1 MKFCIIGAGYVGL
14 SLSTLISRKHPVIV
28 VEIDDNKVKMI
39 NEHTSPIADREIQ
52 DALSSGNLDLH
63 ATTDIAEA
71 IGSDYV
77 IIATPTNYDPAKDSF
92 DTSSVDSVMS
102 TISEISPESI
112 IVVKSTVPIGYTE
125 KKRSEGF
132 LNTIFS
138 PEFLR
143 EGRALY
149 DNLHPSRIIVGVP
162 GNDIALKEK
171 VAGFADILEECSDE
185 DSCPKAVM
193 GSTEA
198 ESVKLFSNT
207 YLAMRV
213 AFFNELDSFAEVHG
227 LNSREIIEGVCL
239 DPRIGDWYNNPSFG
253 YGGYCLPK
261 DTKQLLSNY
270 KDTPNELIRAIVK
283 SNATRKGFIVSEIVK
298 RAGTGVVGIYRL
310 AMKTGSDNFRE
321 SSILDIARQLRDA
334 GIRIQVYE
342 PTLKSDFI
350 EDMAAVKDLDF
361 FKNTSK
367 VIIANRMGPELDSVK
382 ERVITRDIYARD
394 RGSLA
399 LRVETVKLLDGDKRC

>member
-14 SLSTLISRKHPVIV
+14 SLSTLISRRYPVV
-28 VEIDDNKVKMI
+28 VVDIDGGKVKMI
-39 NEHTSPIADREIQ
+39 DERVSPIADREIQ
-52 DALSSGNLDLH
+52 DALSSGLLDLR
-63 ATTDIAEA
+63 ATTDISEA
-71 IGSDYV
+71 AGSDYV
-77 IIATPTNYDPAKDSF
+77 VIATPTNYDPAKDSF
-92 DTSSVDSVMS
+92 DTGSVDSVMS
-102 TISEISPESI
+102 RISEMSPEST
-112 IVVKSTVPIGYTE
+112 IVVKSTVPIGFTE

-132 LNTIFS
+132 LRTIFS

-162 GNDIALKEK
+162 GKDEALKEK
-171 VAGFADILEECSDE
+171 AVRFADVLEECSDE
-185 DSCPKAVM
+185 GRCPKAVM

-227 LNSREIIEGVCL
+227 LDSKEIIEGVCL

-270 KDTPNELIRAIVK
+270 RDTPNELIGAIVR
-283 SNATRKGFIVSEIVK
+283 SNATRKEFIASEIAR
-298 RAGTGVVGIYRL
+298 RAGSGAVGIYRL

-321 SSILDIARQLRDA
+321 SSILDIARRLRDM
-334 GIRIQVYE
+334 GIRVQVYE
-342 PTLKSDFI
+342 PTLRSDSF
-350 EDMAAVKDLDF
+350 EDMVVVKDPDI
-361 FKNTSK
+361 FKNTSE

-394 RGSLA
+394 
-399 LRVETVKLLDGDKRC
+399 

>member
-14 SLSTLISRKHPVIV
+14 SLSALISRRYPVV
-28 VEIDDNKVKMI
+28 VVDIDGGKVKMI
-39 NEHTSPIADREIQ
+39 NERVSPIADREIE
-52 DALSSGNLDLH
+52 DALSSGLLDLH
-63 ATTDIAEA
+63 ATTDVSES

-77 IIATPTNYDPAKDSF
+77 VIATPTNYDPAKDSF
-92 DTSSVDSVMS
+92 DTGSVDSVMS
-102 TISEISPESI
+102 RISEISPESA

-125 KKRSEGF
+125 RKRSEGF
-132 LNTIFS
+132 TRTIFS

-162 GNDIALKEK
+162 GKDEVLREK
-171 VAGFADILEECSDE
+171 AEMFADVLEECSDE
-185 DSCPKAVM
+185 DSCFKAVM

-227 LNSREIIEGVCL
+227 LDPKEIIGGVCL

-270 KDTPNELIRAIVK
+270 RDTPNELMGAIVR
-283 SNATRKGFIVSEIVK
+283 SNATRKEFIASEIAK
-298 RAGTGVVGIYRL
+298 RAGTGTVGIYRL

-321 SSILDIARQLRDA
+321 SSILDIAKLLSERGLDVQ
-334 GIRIQVYE
+334 IYE
-342 PTLKSDFI
+342 PSISERYISGIKINND
-350 EDMAAVKDLDF
+350 
-361 FKNTSK
+361 FKNFSSSSS
-367 VIIANRMGPELDSVK
+367 IIVSNRMVNGLDVYGNKVYSRDVF
-382 ERVITRDIYARD
+382 ERD
-394 RGSLA
+394 
-399 LRVETVKLLDGDKRC
+399 

>member
-14 SLSTLISRKHPVIV
+14 SLSTLISRKHPVVV
-28 VEIDDNKVKMI
+28 VEIDGNKVKMI
-39 NEHTSPIADREIQ
+39 NEHTSPIVDREIQ
-52 DALSSGNLDLH
+52 DALSSGSLDLH

-71 IGSDYV
+71 AGSDYV
-77 IIATPTNYDPAKDSF
+77 IIATPTNYDPAKDNF
-92 DTSSVDSVMS
+92 DTGSVDSVMS
-102 TISEISPESI
+102 TISEISPKSI

-132 LNTIFS
+132 LRTIFS

-143 EGRALY
+143 EGMALY

-162 GNDIALKEK
+162 GKDEALKEK
-171 VAGFADILEECSDE
+171 AVGFADVLEGCSDE
-185 DSCPKAVM
+185 DSCFKAVM

-227 LNSREIIEGVCL
+227 LNSKEIIKGVCL

-270 KDTPNELIRAIVK
+270 RGTPNELIGAIVR
-283 SNATRKGFIVSEIVK
+283 SNSTRKEFISSEIA
-298 RAGTGVVGIYRL
+298 RRIGLGTVGIYRL

-321 SSILDIARQLRDA
+321 SSIIDIARRLRDM
-334 GIRIQVYE
+334 GVRIQIYE
-342 PTLKSDFI
+342 PALKTDSFEGMVVTNDVSTFMNASDAI
-350 EDMAAVKDLDF
+350 VANRLDRNLDAVKD
-361 FKNTSK
+361 K
-367 VIIANRMGPELDSVK
+367 
-382 ERVITRDIYARD
+382 VITRDIFDRD
-394 RGSLA
+394 
-399 LRVETVKLLDGDKRC
+399 

>member
-28 VEIDDNKVKMI
+28 VEIDGNKVKMI

-92 DTSSVDSVMS
+92 DTSSVDSVMLK
-102 TISEISPESI
+102 ISEISPESI

-132 LNTIFS
+132 LRTIFS

-162 GNDIALKEK
+162 GKDDALREK
-171 VAGFADILEECSDE
+171 AVGFADILEECSDE

-213 AFFNELDSFAEVHG
+213 AFFNELDSFAEVNG
-227 LNSREIIEGVCL
+227 LDSKEIIEGVCM
-239 DPRIGDWYNNPSFG
+239 DPRIGNWYNNPSFG

-261 DTKQLLSNY
+261 DTKQLLSSY
-270 KDTPNELIRAIVK
+270 KDTPNELIGAIVR
-283 SNATRKGFIVSEIVK
+283 SNATRKEFIASEIAK
-298 RAGTGVVGIYRL
+298 CAKLGTVGIYKL

-321 SSILDIARQLRDA
+321 SSILDIAKLLSERGLDVQ
-334 GIRIQVYE
+334 IYE
-342 PTLKSDFI
+342 PSIHDDYFNGIKINNDFEKFSI
-350 EDMAAVKDLDF
+350 
-361 FKNTSK
+361 SSS
-367 VIIANRMGPELDSVK
+367 IIVSN
-382 ERVITRDIYARD
+382 RVINEINACENKIYSRDIFERD
-394 RGSLA
+394 
-399 LRVETVKLLDGDKRC
+399 

>member
-14 SLSTLISRKHPVIV
+14 SLSALISRKYPVV
-28 VEIDDNKVKMI
+28 VVDIDDDKVRMI
-39 NEHTSPIADREIQ
+39 NERLSPIADREIQ
-52 DALSSGNLDLH
+52 EALASPGFLDLC
-63 ATTDIAEA
+63 ATTDISESA
-71 IGSDYV
+71 GSDYV
-77 IIATPTNYDPAKDSF
+77 IIATPTNYDPVKDSF
-92 DTSSVDSVMS
+92 DTGSVDSVMS
-102 TISEISPESI
+102 AISETSPEST

-125 KKRSEGF
+125 RKRSEGF
-132 LNTIFS
+132 LKTIFS

-162 GNDIALKEK
+162 GNDEFLKEK
-171 VAGFADILEECSDE
+171 AAQFADVLEECSDE
-185 DSCPKAVM
+185 GSCSKAIM

-227 LNSREIIEGVCL
+227 LDCREIVEGVCL
-239 DPRIGDWYNNPSFG
+239 DPRIGNWYNNPSFG

-270 KDTPNELIRAIVK
+270 RDTPNDLIGAIVR
-283 SNATRKGFIVSEIVK
+283 SNATRKEFIVSEIVK
-298 RAGTGVVGIYRL
+298 RVGSGTVGIYKL

-321 SSILDIARQLRDA
+321 SSVLDIAKQLRER
-334 GIRIQVYE
+334 GVHIQIYE
-342 PTLKSDFI
+342 PTLHSDYFEGMDVI
-350 EDMAAVKDLDF
+350 NDVATFV
-361 FKNTSK
+361 NTSK
-367 VIIANRMGPELDSVK
+367 VIVANRIDSKLDLVREK
-382 ERVITRDIYARD
+382 VFTRDIYKRD
-394 RGSLA
+394 
-399 LRVETVKLLDGDKRC
+399 

>member
-14 SLSTLISRKHPVIV
+14 SLSALISRRYPVV
-28 VEIDDNKVKMI
+28 VVDIDGGKVKMI
-39 NEHTSPIADREIQ
+39 NERVSPIADREIE
-52 DALSSGNLDLH
+52 DALSSGLLDLH
-63 ATTDIAEA
+63 ATTDISES

-77 IIATPTNYDPAKDSF
+77 VIATPTNYDPAKDSF
-92 DTSSVDSVMS
+92 DTGSVDSVMS
-102 TISEISPESI
+102 RISEISPESV

-125 KKRSEGF
+125 RKRAEGF
-132 LNTIFS
+132 TRTIFS

-162 GNDIALKEK
+162 GKDEVLREK
-171 VAGFADILEECSDE
+171 AEVFADVLEECSDE
-185 DSCPKAVM
+185 DSCSKAVM

-227 LNSREIIEGVCL
+227 LDPKEIIGGVCL

-270 KDTPNELIRAIVK
+270 RDTPNELMGAIVR
-283 SNATRKGFIVSEIVK
+283 SNATRKEFIASEIAK
-298 RAGTGVVGIYRL
+298 RAGTGTVGIYRL
-310 AMKTGSDNFRE
+310 AMKMGSDNFRE
-321 SSILDIARQLRDA
+321 SSILDIAKLLSERGLDVQ
-334 GIRIQVYE
+334 IYE
-342 PTLKSDFI
+342 PSISERYISGIKINND
-350 EDMAAVKDLDF
+350 
-361 FKNTSK
+361 FKNFSSSSS
-367 VIIANRMGPELDSVK
+367 IIVSNRMVNGLDVYGNKVYSRDVF
-382 ERVITRDIYARD
+382 ERD
-394 RGSLA
+394 
-399 LRVETVKLLDGDKRC
+399 

>member
-14 SLSTLISRKHPVIV
+14 SLSTLISRRYPVV
-28 VEIDDNKVKMI
+28 VVDIDGGKVKMI
-39 NEHTSPIADREIQ
+39 DERVSPIADREIQ
-52 DALSSGNLDLH
+52 DALSSGLLDLH
-63 ATTDIAEA
+63 ATTDISEA
-71 IGSDYV
+71 AGSDYV
-77 IIATPTNYDPAKDSF
+77 VIATPTNYDPAKDSF
-92 DTSSVDSVMS
+92 DTGSVDSVMS
-102 TISEISPESI
+102 RISEMSPEST

-132 LNTIFS
+132 LRTIFS

-162 GNDIALKEK
+162 GKDEALKEK
-171 VAGFADILEECSDE
+171 AERFADVLEECSDE
-185 DSCPKAVM
+185 DRCSKAVM
-193 GSTEA
+193 GSSEA

-227 LNSREIIEGVCL
+227 LDSKEIIEGVCL

-270 KDTPNELIRAIVK
+270 KDTPNELIGAIVR
-283 SNATRKGFIVSEIVK
+283 SNATRKEFIASEIA
-298 RAGTGVVGIYRL
+298 RSAGSGTVGIYRL

-321 SSILDIARQLRDA
+321 SSIIDIAKQLNKKVK
-334 GIRIQVYE
+334 ILIYE
-342 PTLKSDFI
+342 PTLFESEFKGIEVINNFDEFEYESDIIVTNRFDNQLKKCI
-350 EDMAAVKDLDF
+350 Q
-361 FKNTSK
+361 K
-367 VIIANRMGPELDSVK
+367 VF
-382 ERVITRDIYARD
+382 TRDQFERD
-394 RGSLA
+394 
-399 LRVETVKLLDGDKRC
+399 

>member
-14 SLSTLISRKHPVIV
+14 SLSALISRRYPVV
-28 VEIDDNKVKMI
+28 VVDIDGGKVKMI
-39 NEHTSPIADREIQ
+39 NERVSPIADREIE
-52 DALSSGNLDLH
+52 DALSSGLLDLH
-63 ATTDIAEA
+63 ATTDISES

-77 IIATPTNYDPAKDSF
+77 VIATPTNYDPAKDSF
-92 DTSSVDSVMS
+92 DTGSVDSVMS
-102 TISEISPESI
+102 RISEISPEST

-132 LNTIFS
+132 PRTIFS

-162 GNDIALKEK
+162 GKDETLKEK
-171 VAGFADILEECSDE
+171 AMRFADILEECSDE
-185 DSCPKAVM
+185 ERCSKAVM

-227 LNSREIIEGVCL
+227 LDSREIIEGVCL

-270 KDTPNELIRAIVK
+270 KDTPNELMGAIVR
-283 SNATRKGFIVSEIVK
+283 SNATRKEFIASEIAK
-298 RAGTGVVGIYRL
+298 RAGSGIVGIYRL

-321 SSILDIARQLRDA
+321 SSILDIAKLLSEKGLDVQ
-334 GIRIQVYE
+334 IYE
-342 PTLKSDFI
+342 PSICDSFVNGIKINNDF
-350 EDMAAVKDLDF
+350 ENF
-361 FKNTSK
+361 SSSSS
-367 VIIANRMGPELDSVK
+367 IIVSNRMVNGLDVYGNKVYSRDVF
-382 ERVITRDIYARD
+382 ERD
-394 RGSLA
+394 
-399 LRVETVKLLDGDKRC
+399 

>member
-14 SLSTLISRKHPVIV
+14 SLSTLISRRYPVV
-28 VEIDDNKVKMI
+28 VVDIDGGKVKMI
-39 NEHTSPIADREIQ
+39 DERVSPIADREIQ
-52 DALSSGNLDLH
+52 DALSSGLLDLH
-63 ATTDIAEA
+63 ATTDISEA
-71 IGSDYV
+71 AGSDYV
-77 IIATPTNYDPAKDSF
+77 VIATPTNYDPAKDSF
-92 DTSSVDSVMS
+92 DTGSVDSVMS
-102 TISEISPESI
+102 RISEMSPEST

-132 LNTIFS
+132 LRTIFS

-162 GNDIALKEK
+162 GKDEALKEK
-171 VAGFADILEECSDE
+171 AERFADVLEECSDE
-185 DSCPKAVM
+185 DRCSKAVM
-193 GSTEA
+193 GSSEA

-227 LNSREIIEGVCL
+227 LDSKEIIEGVCL

-270 KDTPNELIRAIVK
+270 RDTPNELIGAIVR
-283 SNATRKGFIVSEIVK
+283 SNATRKEFIASEIAK
-298 RAGTGVVGIYRL
+298 RAGSGTVGIYRL

-321 SSILDIARQLRDA
+321 SSIIDVIKLLNER
-334 GIRIQVYE
+334 GIVIQIYE
-342 PTLKSDFI
+342 PLYRGTIFEGIHIEKDFTRFKDSSD
-350 EDMAAVKDLDF
+350 L
-361 FKNTSK
+361 
-367 VIIANRMGPELDSVK
+367 IIANRKSSEMGG
-382 ERVITRDIYARD
+382 ITSKIYSRDVFFRD
-394 RGSLA
+394 
-399 LRVETVKLLDGDKRC
+399 

>member
-14 SLSTLISRKHPVIV
+14 SLSTLISRRYPVV
-28 VEIDDNKVKMI
+28 VVDIDGGKVKMI
-39 NEHTSPIADREIQ
+39 DECVSPIADREIQ
-52 DALSSGNLDLH
+52 DALSSGLLDLH
-63 ATTDIAEA
+63 ATTDISES

-77 IIATPTNYDPAKDSF
+77 VIATPTNYDPAKDSF
-92 DTSSVDSVMS
+92 DTGSVDSVMS
-102 TISEISPESI
+102 RISEISPEST

-125 KKRSEGF
+125 KKRSDGF
-132 LNTIFS
+132 LRTIFS

-162 GNDIALKEK
+162 GKDDVLREK
-171 VAGFADILEECSDE
+171 AVRFADVLEECSDE
-185 DSCPKAVM
+185 ERCSKAVM

-227 LNSREIIEGVCL
+227 LDSREIIEGVCL

-270 KDTPNELIRAIVK
+270 KDTPNELIGAIVR
-283 SNATRKGFIVSEIVK
+283 SNATRKEFIASEIAK
-298 RAGTGVVGIYRL
+298 RAGSGTVGIYRL

-321 SSILDIARQLRDA
+321 SSILDIAKLLSEKGLDVQ
-334 GIRIQVYE
+334 IYE
-342 PTLKSDFI
+342 PSICDSFVNGIKINNDFENFSSSSSI
-350 EDMAAVKDLDF
+350 VV
-361 FKNTSK
+361 S
-367 VIIANRMGPELDSVK
+367 NRMVNGLDVYGNKVYSRDVF
-382 ERVITRDIYARD
+382 ERD
-394 RGSLA
+394 
-399 LRVETVKLLDGDKRC
+399 

>member
-28 VEIDDNKVKMI
+28 IEIDGNKVKMI

-92 DTSSVDSVMS
+92 DTSSVDSVMLK
-102 TISEISPESI
+102 ISEISPESI

-132 LNTIFS
+132 LRTIFS

-162 GNDIALKEK
+162 GKDDALREK
-171 VAGFADILEECSDE
+171 AVGFADILEECSDE

-270 KDTPNELIRAIVK
+270 KDTPNELIGAIVR
-283 SNATRKGFIVSEIVK
+283 SNATRKDFIASEIAK
-298 RAGTGVVGIYRL
+298 RADSRIVGIYRL

-321 SSILDIARQLRDA
+321 SSIIDIAKKLNVNVA
-334 GIRIQVYE
+334 KILIYE
-342 PTLKSDFI
+342 PTLSELEFEGMQIINDFDEFEDKSDI
-350 EDMAAVKDLDF
+350 IITNRLDNQL
-361 FKNTSK
+361 KKYIHK
-367 VIIANRMGPELDSVK
+367 VF
-382 ERVITRDIYARD
+382 TRDQFERD
-394 RGSLA
+394 
-399 LRVETVKLLDGDKRC
+399 

>member
-14 SLSTLISRKHPVIV
+14 SLSTLISRRYPVV
-28 VEIDDNKVKMI
+28 VVDIDGGKVKMI
-39 NEHTSPIADREIQ
+39 DERVSPIADREIQ
-52 DALSSGNLDLH
+52 DALSSGLLDLH
-63 ATTDIAEA
+63 ATTDISEA
-71 IGSDYV
+71 AGSDYV
-77 IIATPTNYDPAKDSF
+77 VIATPTNYDPAKDSF
-92 DTSSVDSVMS
+92 DTGSVDSVMS
-102 TISEISPESI
+102 RISEMSPEST

-132 LNTIFS
+132 LRTIFS

-162 GNDIALKEK
+162 GKDETLREK
-171 VAGFADILEECSDE
+171 AERFADVLEECSDE
-185 DSCPKAVM
+185 DRCSKAVM
-193 GSTEA
+193 GSSEA

-227 LNSREIIEGVCL
+227 LDSKEIIEGVCL

-270 KDTPNELIRAIVK
+270 RDTPNELIGAIVR
-283 SNATRKGFIVSEIVK
+283 SNATRKEFIASEIAK
-298 RAGTGVVGIYRL
+298 RAGSGTVGIYRL

-321 SSILDIARQLRDA
+321 SSILDIAKLLLEKGLDVQ
-334 GIRIQVYE
+334 IYE
-342 PTLKSDFI
+342 PSISGNQINGIKINNDI
-350 EDMAAVKDLDF
+350 EYF
-361 FKNTSK
+361 SNTSS
-367 VIIANRMGPELDSVK
+367 IIVSNRMVKELDAYGNKVYSRDVF
-382 ERVITRDIYARD
+382 ERD
-394 RGSLA
+394 
-399 LRVETVKLLDGDKRC
+399 

>member
-14 SLSTLISRKHPVIV
+14 SLSTLISRRYPVV
-28 VEIDDNKVKMI
+28 VVDIDGGKVKMI
-39 NEHTSPIADREIQ
+39 DERVSPIADREIQ
-52 DALSSGNLDLH
+52 DAMSSGLLDLH
-63 ATTDIAEA
+63 ATTDISEA
-71 IGSDYV
+71 AGSDYV
-77 IIATPTNYDPAKDSF
+77 VIATPTNYDPAKDSF
-92 DTSSVDSVMS
+92 DTGSVDSVMS
-102 TISEISPESI
+102 RISEMSPEST

-132 LNTIFS
+132 LRTIFS

-162 GNDIALKEK
+162 GKDEALKEK
-171 VAGFADILEECSDE
+171 AERFADVLEECSDE
-185 DSCPKAVM
+185 DRCSKAVM
-193 GSTEA
+193 GSSEA

-227 LNSREIIEGVCL
+227 LDSKEIIEGVCL

-270 KDTPNELIRAIVK
+270 RDTPNELIGAIVR
-283 SNATRKGFIVSEIVK
+283 SNATRKEFIASEIAR
-298 RAGTGVVGIYRL
+298 RAGSGTVGIYRL

-321 SSILDIARQLRDA
+321 SSIIDVIKLLNER
-334 GIRIQVYE
+334 GIVIQIYE
-342 PTLKSDFI
+342 PLYRGTIFEGIHIEKDFTRFKDSSD
-350 EDMAAVKDLDF
+350 L
-361 FKNTSK
+361 
-367 VIIANRMGPELDSVK
+367 IIANRKSSEMGG
-382 ERVITRDIYARD
+382 ITSKIYSRDVFFRD
-394 RGSLA
+394 
-399 LRVETVKLLDGDKRC
+399 